1 MSKYKIIFDNEA
13 YTGKSYIYQGERYAI
28 LDDKN
33 PKIYKSRKNAENAA
47 KKLVQRCANIS
58 PEYQIIEYKEV

>member
-1 MSKYKIIFDNEA
+1 MKYCEILFDNEA

-33 PKIYKSRKNAENAA
+33 PKIYKSRKSAENAA
-47 KKLVQRCANIS
+47 KKLVQQCANIS
-58 PEYQIIEYKEV
+58 PEYQIIEHKEE

>member
-13 YTGKSYIYQGERYAI
+13 YTGKSYIYQGEYYAI
-28 LDDKN
+28 LDNKT
-33 PKIYKSRKNAENAA
+33 PKLYKSKKIAERAA